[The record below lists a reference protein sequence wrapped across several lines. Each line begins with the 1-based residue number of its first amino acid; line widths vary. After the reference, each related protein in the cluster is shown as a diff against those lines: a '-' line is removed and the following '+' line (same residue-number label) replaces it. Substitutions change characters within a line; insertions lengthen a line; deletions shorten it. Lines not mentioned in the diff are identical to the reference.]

1 MFFCHADNRLRAS
14 EQRNSD
20 SVSVMLATVC
30 ELLSKG
36 IATVCVEKA
45 ETKCVSLK
53 HLPQRWSSTC
63 GANCESATIDKLR
76 FDD

>member
-1 MFFCHADNRLRAS
+1 MFFCHADNRLRAC

-20 SVSVMLATVC
+20 SVSLMLATVC

-45 ETKCVSLK
+45 ETKCVSL
-53 HLPQRWSSTC
+53 RS
-63 GANCESATIDKLR
+63 
-76 FDD
+76 DD